1 MTRISMQ
8 FFGGRGSSG
17 RAAGGGGGAAQSVPN
32 TAAANQPYSAK
43 LQAVQNMTNDEFE
56 DYLNNG
62 LSGVKL
68 DSSYDYAKDC
78 NFQKMVADCGVN
90 DKPTTLDKDVFESMI
105 AADPSL
111 KVLYRGVENGQNITA
126 DGILN
131 QIKYSD
137 GFHVG
142 GGFYGDGLYYTGDVN
157 YARRYAGN
165 FGKVQRVAIDPNAK
179 IISRKDLDKQF
190 NALPIKTQFAL
201 GRAGKQSTSGGW
213 YNKGESQLA
222 LKLGYDIIQGDLSDH
237 LIILNRKALII
248 DKANYSNT
256 GARDVSRKVP
266 SSNVYTNISQ
276 LT

>member
-1 MTRISMQ
+1 MIHISMQ

-17 RAAGGGGGAAQSVPN
+17 RAAGGGGGAAN
-32 TAAANQPYSAK
+32 TAAANQPYSTK

-56 DYLNNG
+56 DYLSNG
-62 LSGVKL
+62 LNGITL
-68 DSSYDYAKDC
+68 DSSYDYAKNC

-157 YARRYAGN
+157 YARMYAGN

-222 LKLGYDIIQGDLSDH
+222 LKLGYDIIQGFDSDH